1 MNNNDE
7 IARITGQNQRAWD
20 EIAQVRHTSI
30 SRPASFYAA
39 GGSILDPRAVQAAGD
54 VKGRSLLQLQCSTG
68 EETLSWAVLGARA
81 AGVDIS
87 PVQIELA
94 RALASEAG
102 LDVRF
107 EAADVYALP
116 PDFQAETMDIVIT
129 GGGSLVWLP
138 DLLAW
143 AAVAARA
150 LRPGGRLI
158 LLEEH
163 PLVSCL
169 EIEQEGELRLNDDY
183 FRRSRAWEGA
193 GWGHFSGGEN
203 AVENKYEFNWPLGD
217 VVSALASAGLRI
229 ERLEEYPSSA
239 RWRFGEHLQDVA
251 SLPGEYLLTAVK

>member
-1 MNNNDE
+1 MNHNDE
-7 IARITGQNQRAWD
+7 IARITGQNQHAWD
-20 EIAQVRHTSI
+20 EIARVRHTSI
-30 SRPASFYAA
+30 SHPASFYAT
-39 GGSILDPRAVQAAGD
+39 GGSILDPRTVQAAGD
-54 VKGRSLLQLQCSTG
+54 VKGRTLLQLQCSTG
-68 EETLSWAVLGARA
+68 EETISWAVLGARA

-94 RALASEAG
+94 RALAREAG

-116 PDFQAETMDIVIT
+116 PDFQAGTMDIVTT

-138 DLLAW
+138 DLAAW
-143 AAVAARA
+143 AAGAARA

-169 EIEQEGELRLNDDY
+169 EIGPQGELRLNDDY
-183 FRRSRAWEGA
+183 FRRARPWEGS

-217 VVSALASAGLRI
+217 VVSALASTGLRI
-229 ERLEEYPSSA
+229 EHLEEYPSSA
-239 RWRFGEHLQDVA
+239 RWRFSEHLQDVA
-251 SLPGEYLLTAVK
+251 SLPGEYLLTAIK